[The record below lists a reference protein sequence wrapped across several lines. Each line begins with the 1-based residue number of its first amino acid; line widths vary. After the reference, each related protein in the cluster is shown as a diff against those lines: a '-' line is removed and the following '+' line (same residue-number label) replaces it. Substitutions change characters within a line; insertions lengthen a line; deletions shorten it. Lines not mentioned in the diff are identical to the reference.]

1 MTEITKSE
9 AKVLTELIEMN
20 LFDIIRK
27 DEEIDNIE
35 WLAAIMSIYE
45 CGFGRSYD
53 GYRVRIRV
61 WVDISLA
68 F

>member
-45 CGFGRSYD
+45 KCKEGGTK
-53 GYRVRIRV
+53 
-61 WVDISLA
+61 
-68 F
+68 

>member
-45 CGFGRSYD
+45 KCKEGGAENEIQKEAYCN
-53 GYRVRIRV
+53 
-61 WVDISLA
+61 
-68 F
+68 

>member
-9 AKVLTELIEMN
+9 ATVLTELIEMN

-35 WLAAIMSIYE
+35 WLRVIMSIYE
-45 CGFGRSYD
+45 KCKEGG
-53 GYRVRIRV
+53 
-61 WVDISLA
+61 A
-68 F
+68 E